1 MSVVARVSRGRLDPG
16 DTLRFVYGDSSSGGV
31 GSLSRADRYAE
42 DFEELLIKTDGN
54 ADGFFVAP
62 EGQPTLTVLPG
73 PAEAVA
79 VAAPAVAG
87 PGDAIE
93 VRLHGLDALGNRA
106 ELPPGR
112 WVLRARRLAAAG
124 ETAAAPDTLALR
136 RMDVPADGARERVR
150 LDEPGLFRLEALHES
165 DGGTIA
171 GANDLLLIE
180 SASPFADILWGDI
193 HCHSALSDGTGAP
206 QDLYAFARDV
216 AGLDICAVTDHDAH
230 GLFPLAERGGWETIR
245 TAARDAYVPGSFV
258 TFLGYEWT
266 NWTWGHRNVY
276 YPSLDGEVFSMLDP
290 ASDTPEELWDLIA
303 PYGGVTIP
311 HHPGGGPVPID
322 WSVPSPEERETVVEI
337 CSIHGSS
344 EVAGAERGIYRP
356 VREGMVR
363 AALNRG
369 HELGILA
376 AGDTHDGHPGRRT
389 AGAPANGL
397 AAFRTGDLTREG
409 VWAALRERRVYGT
422 SGPRIL
428 LTTDWAGE
436 RPGTKLD
443 RAPSGP
449 LSVEVCA
456 PEPIEVVEVVGPE
469 GTLASSHGGGRRAS
483 KRFFE
488 DGGAPASGWLYVRV
502 VLGDGEQAWDS
513 PFWIRGEGS

>member
-1 MSVVARVSRGRLDPG
+1 MSVVARVRRGSLEPG
-16 DTLRFVYGDSSSGGV
+16 DTLRFVYGDSSAGGL
-31 GSLSRADRYAE
+31 GSLSRTDRYAE

-54 ADGFFVAP
+54 SDGFFVAP
-62 EGQPTLTVLPG
+62 EGQPALTVLPG
-73 PAEAVA
+73 PAEAIA
-79 VAAPAVAG
+79 VAAPAVAA
-87 PGDAIE
+87 PGEAVD
-93 VRLHGLDALGNRA
+93 VRLHGLDAFGNRT
-106 ELPPGR
+106 ELPAGR
-112 WVLRARRLAAAG
+112 WVLLARRLAVAG
-124 ETAAAPDTLALR
+124 EAAPPTDTLASVP
-136 RMDVPADGARERVR
+136 MDAPADGVKERVW
-150 LDEPGLFRLEALHES
+150 LDQPGLYRLEARHES
-165 DGGTIA
+165 GGGTIA
-171 GANDLLLIE
+171 GANDLLLVE
-180 SASPFADILWGDI
+180 RGSPFDGILWGDI

-206 QDLYAFARDV
+206 EDLYAYARDV
-216 AGLDICAVTDHDAH
+216 AGLDVCVVTDHDAH

-245 TAARDAYVPGSFV
+245 AAARDAYAPGSFV
-258 TFLGYEWT
+258 TLLGYEWT

-290 ASDTPEELWDLIA
+290 ASDTPEELWKRIA

-344 EVAGAERGIYRP
+344 EAAGVERGIYRP
-356 VREGMVR
+356 VEEGMVR

-428 LTTDWAGE
+428 LATEWDGL
-436 RPGTKLD
+436 RPGAKLD
-443 RAPSGP
+443 RAPTGP

-469 GTLASSHGGGRRAS
+469 GPLAVSHGGGRRAS

-488 DGGAPASGWLYVRV
+488 DGGAPSSGWLYVRV
-502 VLGDGEQAWDS
+502 VLGDGEQAWES
-513 PFWIRGEGS
+513 PFWIRSEGP